1 MPQRANIGAQPV
13 TRAAEPAR
21 LARGQRVAACLIVLA
36 SFIDIMGSTS
46 VFAAGTAIESAIGLT
61 QVGLQWA
68 FTATSLPAGALLLV
82 GGRLADLY
90 LYGRRRMFRIGL
102 GLLVVSSLAG
112 GLARSVGELLA
123 ARVAQGVAGALL
135 LPAALSLLLNLFATA
150 RGRTK
155 ALATR
160 SAIGGVG
167 ATVGLV
173 LGGLVTAGLGWPW
186 VFWLNV
192 PLGLIVLGASP
203 YVLREAPRAGTSRA
217 LDLAGIVTST
227 AALAGLIYAITQAP
241 AQGWLSMKTVGLLV
255 LALTLSAIFVCIESR
270 SDHAMIPPRLLRAGT
285 VLRGN
290 VVLFTAGMSVDGLL
304 FTLTLY
310 TQRSLGFSALQ
321 FGLITAVM
329 TLGSVGTAYAAERA
343 IASLGTDRIANIG
356 LGLLGVTC
364 LCFAATV
371 RWGGSVVPLTVG
383 MLLFGAGMGCAYV
396 AGSIASLHGVPHH
409 ESGIAAGIQN
419 VAFTLGTIL
428 GVAVF
433 STVSAAQTQRLIA
446 AGSGPVPATRGGL
459 EAAFTIGAVV
469 AACGLVAVVLSPADP
484 ASSTQGG

>member
-46 VFAAGTAIESAIGLT
+46 VFAAGPAIESAIGLT

-68 FTATSLPAGALLLV
+68 FTAASLPAGALLLV
-82 GGRLADLY
+82 GGRLAD

-155 ALATR
+155 ALATW
-160 SAIGGVG
+160 SVIGGVG

-419 VAFTLGTIL
+419 IAFTLGTIL